1 MSNPLLGR
9 PLLPLPDGCGRL
21 PGLLAGFRLGR
32 RAGAS
37 RDTASLSDLVRG
49 QPELSRRSQGRPAC
63 PPRAC
68 SCTAAT
74 LASTLLALEL
84 DHVLIAVADLAA
96 AGRELEAR
104 HGLASIEGGHHA
116 GYGTAN
122 RLVPLGDSYLEL
134 VTVADESEAARSP
147 FGSWVAR
154 MQSERGRPL
163 GWAVRTHGLDAVAR
177 RLELTIRV
185 GSRPMSSGAVLRWR
199 LAGLERVAA
208 EPSLPFFIEWAEGA
222 PFPGR
227 VPARHPAGAVRIAE
241 LRLAGD
247 SDRLADWLGTQR
259 LPIALRRGPSA
270 VVSIVLAGP
279 AGEIVL
285 GADQP

>member
-1 MSNPLLGR
+1 VRHP
-9 PLLPLPDGCGRL
+9 
-21 PGLLAGFRLGR
+21 
-32 RAGAS
+32 AGAH
-37 RDTASLSDLVRG
+37 A
-49 QPELSRRSQGRPAC
+49 
-63 PPRAC
+63 
-68 SCTAAT
+68 TAAT
-74 LASTLLALEL
+74 LTSTLAALEL

-104 HGLASIEGGHHA
+104 HGLASIEGGRHA

-122 RLVPLGDSYLEL
+122 RIVPLGDSYLEL

-154 MQSERGRPL
+154 VQSERGRPL
-163 GWAVRTHGLDAVAR
+163 GWAVRTHGLNAVAR

-185 GSRPMSSGAVLRWR
+185 GSRTMRSGAVLRWR
-199 LAGLERVAA
+199 LAGLERAAA
-208 EPSLPFFIEWAEGA
+208 EPSLPFFIEWAQGA

-227 VPARHPAGAVRIAE
+227 VPVRHPAGAVRIAE

-247 SDRLADWLGTQR
+247 SGRIADWLGAQR
-259 LPIALRRGPSA
+259 LPITVRTGPPA

-285 GADQP
+285 DADQP